1 MPSREHQLATS
12 VLVVGTGGAGLRAA
26 IELAEGGS
34 AVLAVGKRP
43 TDDAHTALAT
53 GGISAA
59 LATTDPDD
67 TWEQHAADT
76 LRESGMLAD
85 PHAVQHVA
93 RNAGQAVHDL
103 ERFGMRFDRQR
114 DGRIAQRGFRAHTY
128 RRAAFVDDRT
138 GYRLQQVLL
147 AHATR
152 LGVPLL
158 PTCYVTR
165 LLVDR
170 GSVFGAY
177 GFDLV
182 DGSRYRIHADA
193 VILAAGG
200 HTRIWRRASARRDE
214 STGDSF
220 RLAAE
225 AGVRLRDPE
234 LVQFQP
240 TGLLAPDNA
249 AGTLIGE
256 DVRSMGGVLLNN
268 LGERYLASYDPVRME
283 RADRDVVARASYT
296 EIAVGRGTPAGGV
309 WLDLSHL
316 PRETILTRLPQVYR
330 TLLDLQMLDVTCDP
344 IEVAPTAYY
353 SMGGAQV
360 RPEDNGTDVDGLFV
374 VGEAASG
381 LHGANH
387 LEGNALLELLV
398 HGRSAARAAA
408 VHSARLTHQ
417 HRSLGAVRDAEADV
431 DRALAT
437 DGRQSPRALQREVR
451 DLVTTHA
458 GVVRHEAGLRT
469 GLTRL
474 DDVEDRASDLYV
486 HTDISGHQDLAHA
499 FDLRSAILAARATLE
514 CALERRESRGSH
526 QRSDHPD
533 RDPALQVNLLWSPT
547 EGVRRAAVPPVP
559 TDIAALMRDVPVA
572 ERRPDSAPVPG
583 LGPGPASEPPA
594 APA

>member
-26 IELAEGGS
+26 IELAEAGT

-43 TDDAHTALAT
+43 ADDAHTTLAT

-59 LATTDPDD
+59 LATADPDD

-76 LRESGMLAD
+76 LRESGLLAD
-85 PHAVQHVA
+85 PRAVQHVA
-93 RNAGQAVHDL
+93 RNAGQAIHDL
-103 ERFGMRFDRQR
+103 ERFGMRFDRQP
-114 DGRIAQRGFRAHTY
+114 DGRIAQRGLGAHTY
-128 RRAAFVDDRT
+128 RRTAFT
-138 GYRLQQVLL
+138 GDHTGLRLQRVLR
-147 AHATR
+147 AHAAR

-158 PTCYVTR
+158 STCYVTR
-165 LLVDR
+165 LLVEG

-182 DGSRYRIHADA
+182 DGSRYLIHADA

-200 HTRIWRRASARRDE
+200 HTRIWRRAAARRDE

-225 AGVRLRDPE
+225 AGVPLRDPE
-234 LVQFQP
+234 LVQFHP
-240 TGLLAPDNA
+240 TGLLAPENA
-249 AGTLIGE
+249 AGTLVGE
-256 DVRSMGGVLLNN
+256 AARSEGGVLLNT
-268 LGERYLASYDPVRME
+268 LGERFLTRYDPVRME
-283 RADRDVVARASYT
+283 HAGRDVVARASYT
-296 EIAVGRGTPAGGV
+296 EIAEGRGTPSGGV

-316 PRETILTRLPQVYR
+316 PRETILTRLPEVYR
-330 TLLDLQMLDVTCDP
+330 TLLDLQMVDVTCDP

-360 RPEDNGTDVDGLFV
+360 RPEDNGTDVDGLYV

-387 LEGNALLELLV
+387 VEGNALLELLV
-398 HGRSAARAAA
+398 PGRSAARAAA
-408 VHSARLTHQ
+408 LYSARLTDQ
-417 HRSLGAVRDAEADV
+417 RRSLGAVRDAEADV
-431 DRALAT
+431 DRVLGAG
-437 DGRQSPRALQREVR
+437 GRQNPRALQREVR
-451 DLVTTHA
+451 DLVSEHA
-458 GVVRHEAGLRT
+458 GVVRHEAGLRA

-474 DDVEDRASDLYV
+474 EDVEDRAGDLYV
-486 HTDISGHQDLAHA
+486 HTDISGYQDLAHA
-499 FDLRSAILAARATLE
+499 FDLRSAALAARATLE

-533 RDPALQVNLLWSPT
+533 PDPALRVNLLWSPT
-547 EGVRRAAVPPVP
+547 GGVRRAVVPPVP
-559 TDIAALMRDVPVA
+559 TDIAALIR
-572 ERRPDSAPVPG
+572 PVP
-583 LGPGPASEPPA
+583 ASAPPA
-594 APA
+594 ARG

>member
-43 TDDAHTALAT
+43 SDDAHTALAT

-59 LATTDPDD
+59 LAATDPDD
-67 TWEQHAADT
+67 SWEQHAADT
-76 LRESGMLAD
+76 LQESGMLAD

-93 RNAGQAVHDL
+93 RNAARAIDDL
-103 ERFGMRFDRQR
+103 ERFGMRFDRQP
-114 DGRIAQRGFRAHTY
+114 DGRIAQRGFEAHTY
-128 RRAAFVDDRT
+128 RRAAFVGDRT
-138 GYRLQQVLL
+138 GFRLQHVLR

-152 LGVPLL
+152 LGVPIL

-240 TGLLAPDNA
+240 TGLIAPDNA
-249 AGTLIGE
+249 AGTLVGE
-256 DVRSMGGVLLNN
+256 DARSAGGVLLNN
-268 LGERYLASYDPVRME
+268 LGERYLAHHDPVRME

-296 EIAVGRGTPAGGV
+296 EIAEGRGTPAGGV

-316 PRETILTRLPQVYR
+316 PRETILTRLPHVYR
-330 TLLDLQMLDVTCDP
+330 TLLDLQMVDVTCDP

-360 RPEDNGTDVDGLFV
+360 RPEDNGTEVDGLFV

-387 LEGNALLELLV
+387 VEGNALLELLV

-408 VHSARLTHQ
+408 AHSARLTIQ
-417 HRSLGAVRDAEADV
+417 RRSLGAVRDAEADV
-431 DRALAT
+431 DRVLAA

-451 DLVTTHA
+451 DLVTAHA
-458 GVVRHEAGLRT
+458 GVVRHEAGLRA

-474 DDVEDRASDLYV
+474 DDVEDRAADLYV
-486 HTDISGHQDLAHA
+486 HTDISGYQDLAHA
-499 FDLRSAILAARATLE
+499 FDLRSAVLAARATLE

-547 EGVRRAAVPPVP
+547 EGLRRAAVPPVP
-559 TDIAALMRDVPVA
+559 TDIAVLMHDLPV
-572 ERRPDSAPVPG
+572 DGV
-583 LGPGPASEPPA
+583 
-594 APA
+594 